1 MTRRPRPWRL
11 ALGATG
17 LGLLLGLA
25 TWMVIAQHP
34 RAGFDRDG
42 DALSRAA
49 FEEATGVRL
58 LYIAVT
64 AGGGMLDLRYRVLDP
79 DKALA
84 VHDDENPP
92 TVIDQDSGVALS
104 RPWHEH
110 GDAAMRTGVVYHELL
125 MNSDGAVRRGDR
137 VTLEIGASRLE
148 DVRVY

>member
-1 MTRRPRPWRL
+1 
-11 ALGATG
+11 
-17 LGLLLGLA
+17 
-25 TWMVIAQHP
+25 
-34 RAGFDRDG
+34 
-42 DALSRAA
+42 
-49 FEEATGVRL
+49 
-58 LYIAVT
+58 
-64 AGGGMLDLRYRVLDP
+64 MLDLRYRVLDP

-92 TVIDQDSGVALS
+92 TIIDEDSGTSLS

-137 VTLEIGASRLE
+137 VTLKIGASRLE